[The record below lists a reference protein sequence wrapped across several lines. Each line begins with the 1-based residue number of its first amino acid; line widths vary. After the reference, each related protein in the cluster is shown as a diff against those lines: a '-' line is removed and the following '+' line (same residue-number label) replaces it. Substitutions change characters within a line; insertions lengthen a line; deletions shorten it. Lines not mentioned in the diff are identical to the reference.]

1 MQAGGQRLP
10 GREFKNP
17 VPMKCPKCNDD
28 SMVICHGKRYA
39 MYPSGC
45 LALIGPILAV
55 IHQASTPVD
64 YECKSCGLEFSR
76 RSTAAK
82 IGLIGILLFILYLI
96 WVTYVDLSRIPEP

>member
-1 MQAGGQRLP
+1 
-10 GREFKNP
+10 
-17 VPMKCPKCNDD
+17 MKCPKCNDD
-28 SMVICHGKRYA
+28 SKVTCHGKRYA

-45 LALIGPILAV
+45 VAILGPILAV

-82 IGLIGILLFILYLI
+82 VGLVGILVFIAYLI
-96 WVTYVDLSRIPEP
+96 WTTCVDISYPPDQ